1 MNLIQVK
8 KSLENWHD
16 TSSYDVVKQ
25 YMTQHDTNEEF
36 VKHYLGKELYER
48 LETMTL
54 FVKQVESIKRYL
66 S

>member
-8 KSLENWHD
+8 KSLENWDDGNVYD
-16 TSSYDVVKQ
+16 TIKQ
-25 YMTQHDTNEEF
+25 YTTETDINEEF

-54 FVKQVESIKRYL
+54 FVKQVESIKRSL